1 MDNVNR
7 MHMENDFDEYD
18 SDIDWLENVT
28 IYEDLDY
35 IFQHIL
41 MRRIQLLPQAAQA
54 DIIFGCRIVIVIN
67 SIYILLG

>member
-35 IFQHIL
+35 IFHHIL
-41 MRRIQLLPQAAQA
+41 MRRI
-54 DIIFGCRIVIVIN
+54 
-67 SIYILLG
+67 